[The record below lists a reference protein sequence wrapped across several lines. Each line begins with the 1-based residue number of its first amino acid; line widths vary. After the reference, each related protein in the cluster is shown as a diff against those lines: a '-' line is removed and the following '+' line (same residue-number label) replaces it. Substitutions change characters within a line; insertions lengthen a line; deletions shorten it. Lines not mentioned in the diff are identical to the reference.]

1 MFGALTNDVPRLR
14 CQAVSGDGD
23 GIWDLGSVGG
33 CWLPPERKPT
43 FLGASQSGLV
53 PFQKAPSKPQIM
65 SLWGLVSK
73 MPPEKLQ
80 RLYVDFPQHLRH
92 LLSDW
97 LENQPW

>member
-1 MFGALTNDVPRLR
+1 MSG
-14 CQAVSGDGD
+14 SGDMSGRC
-23 GIWDLGSVGG
+23 LGGLSTGG
-33 CWLPPERKPT
+33 CWLPPEHRPT
-43 FLGASQSGLV
+43 FLGTSWSGLV
-53 PFQKAPSKPQIM
+53 SFQQAASKPQIM

-92 LLSDW
+92 LLGDW